1 MVNLSITKV
10 VTFKI
15 VVSDKNK
22 SRMFEVKDAQAQPL
36 LGLRIGDEL
45 DASVIGLQGK
55 IKITGGSDKSGV
67 PMRYDVHGAVKK
79 YILITKGIG
88 LKKAKEGERR
98 RKLVRGNTISDEIY
112 QINAVLIEGSLPE
125 EKKEE
130 KVEA

>member
-1 MVNLSITKV
+1 M

-15 VVSDKNK
+15 VVSDKNGK
-22 SRMFEVKDAQAQPL
+22 ARMFEVKDAQAQPL

-45 DASVIGLQGK
+45 DASIIGLQGK

-79 YILITKGIG
+79 YILITKGVG
-88 LKKAKEGERR
+88 LRKAEEGERK
-98 RKLVRGNTISDEIY
+98 RKLVRGNVISDEIY
-112 QINAVLIEGSLPE
+112 QINAVLLEGSLPE

-130 KVEA
+130 AQEAQAEA